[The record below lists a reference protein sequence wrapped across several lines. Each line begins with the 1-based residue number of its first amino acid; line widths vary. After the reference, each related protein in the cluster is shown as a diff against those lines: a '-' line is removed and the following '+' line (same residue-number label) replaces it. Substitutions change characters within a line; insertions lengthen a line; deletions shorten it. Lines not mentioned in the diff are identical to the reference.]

1 MTRRRALL
9 TDRERELIADEDA
22 ESQRY
27 VAISR
32 VRTKIEDE
40 LPGDLRILKKHHP
53 DLLEELREVVCEDV
67 ETHTPPPT
75 GPNTTPETASERS
88 EPVDTTEEPQP
99 AGGEQADADSV
110 DALDEALRE
119 FLEANDYSPKTPH
132 GRDLVTDVFRL
143 LRQDGPM
150 KTGDLQDE
158 LYPNY
163 DEHWS
168 SGRTMWN
175 AIDRYLEEIP
185 GIEKA
190 GYGEWG
196 YSGDDAVREELAD
209 DTGEVTWRGDGR

>member
-67 ETHTPPPT
+67 ETDTSPPT
-75 GPNTTPETASERS
+75 APDTTPETASERS
-88 EPVDTTEEPQP
+88 EPVDTTEEPQQT
-99 AGGEQADADSV
+99 AGEQADADSV

-119 FLEANDYSPKTPH
+119 YLEANDYSPKTPH

-163 DEHWS
+163 DEYWS

-209 DTGEVTWRGDGR
+209 DTGEVTRRGDGR